1 MIDSDNS
8 GGEKPLQGVVVSVP
22 GNEENLKAVTNQ
34 DGYFKISGVPTGRFF
49 VNVDGRDVN
58 VTGQNN
64 SLPWQERSYYAFVG
78 KAWEAILGKDN
89 NATRYGSFDENGRY
103 IDDPRDGKIYL
114 PLVKKGALQVVDP
127 TQETEIKFVD
137 GYLEEANSSVKA
149 MMSATS
155 LTIPP
160 GSLISDNGTAGGSV
174 GIAPV
179 PANRLPEPLP
189 PGLELPLVITI
200 QTDGATNFD
209 IPIPATFPN
218 VDELEPGAKS
228 ALWSFDHDKGKWEI
242 AGPMTVSEDGLF
254 VSTDP
259 GVGIRQPGWHGAA
272 LGAQIFGRGGFCGS
286 PVEELNDQAKQ
297 ATLESIRAVEGEL
310 REFAQYASGIE
321 ESIFLSKR
329 DLIRQALNFTRNK
342 GTININEWNDLK
354 STVGTLDSPAN
365 QSAYASGLIQ
375 LINKEDTWTE
385 FYGRADAIKKAAIH
399 CANKK
404 RIAGS
409 QAMIQS
415 RFNSFVE
422 ALDSAKENLRKQVSM
437 YQTFA
442 DTAVLIERLFSRRH
456 PSKCSTI

>member
-1 MIDSDNS
+1 M
-8 GGEKPLQGVVVSVP
+8 
-22 GNEENLKAVTNQ
+22 VTS
-34 DGYFKISGVPTGRFF
+34 KISGVPTGRFF

-259 GVGIRQPGWHGAA
+259 GGHQATWVARVA
-272 LGAQIFGRGGFCGS
+272 LGAQIFGRGGFLWLSGR
-286 PVEELNDQAKQ
+286 
-297 ATLESIRAVEGEL
+297 RA
-310 REFAQYASGIE
+310 
-321 ESIFLSKR
+321 
-329 DLIRQALNFTRNK
+329 
-342 GTININEWNDLK
+342 
-354 STVGTLDSPAN
+354 
-365 QSAYASGLIQ
+365 
-375 LINKEDTWTE
+375 
-385 FYGRADAIKKAAIH
+385 
-399 CANKK
+399 
-404 RIAGS
+404 
-409 QAMIQS
+409 
-415 RFNSFVE
+415 
-422 ALDSAKENLRKQVSM
+422 
-437 YQTFA
+437 
-442 DTAVLIERLFSRRH
+442 ERS
-456 PSKCSTI
+456 S